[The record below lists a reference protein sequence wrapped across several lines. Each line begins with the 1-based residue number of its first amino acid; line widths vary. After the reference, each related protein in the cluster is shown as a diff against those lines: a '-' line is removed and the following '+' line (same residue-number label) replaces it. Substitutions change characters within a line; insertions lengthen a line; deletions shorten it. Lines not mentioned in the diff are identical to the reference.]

1 MCCYIWCAMDPIKK
15 KTLYVSIFLPAPWIL
30 GVFALELWLSTDT
43 LWDDPPRSEQELLQ
57 QIQST
62 EPHFIRSLP
71 YWQKPRSSFF
81 LGPKKVPTWEWL
93 KMSLYPFWKKGNETC
108 LCWSF
113 LNYQSMLFGVPPYL
127 TLHCWI
133 CVGQWHTG
141 SGPPTCKLVYNGIY
155 IILDI
160 YIYILHIYLYIYI
173 YDIWDMYIIIYIYV
187 DRWTHIHH
195 KS

>member
-1 MCCYIWCAMDPIKK
+1 MDPRGICLG
-15 KTLYVSIFLPAPWIL
+15 TMVIHWHFMGWSSTFRAGIASADSEHGTSLHSQPAVLTKAP
-30 GVFALELWLSTDT
+30 VV
-43 LWDDPPRSEQELLQ
+43 
-57 QIQST
+57 
-62 EPHFIRSLP
+62 
-71 YWQKPRSSFF
+71 FF

-160 YIYILHIYLYIYI
+160 YIYYIYIYILHIYLYI
-173 YDIWDMYIIIYIYV
+173 YDIWDMYIIIYI
-187 DRWTHIHH
+187 RR
-195 KS
+195 